1 MIFISKGII
10 INNIKYMIK
19 YFNLKEG
26 VMNLAIGI
34 IVLILIFK
42 LLGFLIGMAFKLAII
57 AGILYLGYQI
67 YQKYLADMF

>member
-1 MIFISKGII
+1 
-10 INNIKYMIK
+10 
-19 YFNLKEG
+19 
-26 VMNLAIGI
+26 MNLAIGI

>member
-10 INNIKYMIK
+10 INNIKHMIK
-19 YFNLKEG
+19 YIDLKEG